1 MLGQYNGGWNNM
13 RYKLNQIAV
22 RAKQDKR
29 LKFTSLV
36 HLINTEN
43 LARCYKELKRN
54 KACGVDQITVESYG
68 ENLNE
73 KLEVLVES
81 MKRKQYQPQPVKRV
95 YIPKAGSKEKRGLGI
110 PSTEDKLVQIMLKK
124 ILENIYEANFL
135 DSSYGF
141 RPGRN
146 CHQAVNALD
155 KAVMYKPINYI
166 VEVDIKKFY
175 DNIQHK
181 WLMRC
186 LRERITDPNLLW
198 LVKRFLKAGIV
209 EAGNYEAT
217 KQGTPQGG
225 IVSPVLANIYLHYVL
240 DLWIEKKFKPRSR
253 GYIQLIRF
261 CDDFVV
267 CCESKVDAEE
277 FLELLKQRLNKFGL
291 EVSENKTRVVKFGK
305 REWQQAIRE
314 KRRTESFNFLGFT
327 HYGAKS
333 RRGRLMMGHKTSKL
347 NLARKLKEIKEW
359 LKIVRGSIRLKDW
372 WQVLKAKLIG
382 HYNYFGI
389 SGNYWCLKQFYTSVR
404 KLAFKWINRRS
415 QKKSMTWEQFV
426 HYVEVNPLPKP
437 KIHFSLYA

>member
-1 MLGQYNGGWNNM
+1 M

-253 GYIQLIRF
+253 GYIQVIRF

-305 REWQQAIRE
+305 REWQRAIRE
-314 KRRTESFNFLGFT
+314 KRRTEIQFSGVYALWC
-327 HYGAKS
+327 K
-333 RRGRLMMGHKTSKL
+333 KL
-347 NLARKLKEIKEW
+347 SW
-359 LKIVRGSIRLKDW
+359 
-372 WQVLKAKLIG
+372 
-382 HYNYFGI
+382 
-389 SGNYWCLKQFYTSVR
+389 
-404 KLAFKWINRRS
+404 
-415 QKKSMTWEQFV
+415 
-426 HYVEVNPLPKP
+426 
-437 KIHFSLYA
+437 

>member
-1 MLGQYNGGWNNM
+1 M

-253 GYIQLIRF
+253 GYIQVIRF

-305 REWQQAIRE
+305 RERQRAIRE

-372 WQVLKAKLIG
+372 WQVLKAKLTG

>member
-1 MLGQYNGGWNNM
+1 M

-253 GYIQLIRF
+253 GYIQVIRF

-291 EVSENKTRVVKFGK
+291 EVSENKTGVVKFGK
-305 REWQQAIRE
+305 REWQRAIRE

-372 WQVLKAKLIG
+372 WQVLKAKLTG

>member
-1 MLGQYNGGWNNM
+1 M

-253 GYIQLIRF
+253 GYIQVIRF

-305 REWQQAIRE
+305 RERQRAIRE
-314 KRRTESFNFLGFT
+314 KQRTESFNFLGFT

-372 WQVLKAKLIG
+372 WQVLKAKLTG

>member
-1 MLGQYNGGWNNM
+1 MQN
-13 RYKLNQIAV
+13 KLNQIAV

-29 LKFTSLV
+29 LKFTSLM
-36 HLINTEN
+36 HLINVEN
-43 LARCYKELKRN
+43 LAECYKELKRN
-54 KACGVDQITVESYG
+54 KACGIDQVTVEAYG
-68 ENLNE
+68 ENLEE
-73 KLEVLVES
+73 KLKILVGS

-95 YIPKAGSKEKRGLGI
+95 YIPKAGSDEKRGLGI
-110 PSTEDKLVQIMLKK
+110 PSTEEKLVQIMLKK

-135 DSSYGF
+135 DNSYGF

-146 CHQAVNALD
+146 CHQAINALD
-155 KAVMYKPINYI
+155 KAVMHKPINYI

-186 LRERITDPNLLW
+186 LRERIADPNLLW
-198 LVKRFLKAGIV
+198 LVKRFLKAGVV
-209 EAGNYEAT
+209 ETGHYEAT

-240 DLWIEKKFKPRSR
+240 DLWFEKKFKPESR
-253 GYIQLIRF
+253 GCIKLIRF

-277 FLELLKQRLNKFGL
+277 FLELLKQRLSKFGL
-291 EVSENKTRVVKFGK
+291 EVSENKTRVVKFGR

-333 RRGRLMMGHKTSKL
+333 RKGRLIMGHKTSKL

-359 LKIVRGSIRLKDW
+359 LKRVCNCIRLKDW
-372 WQVLKAKLIG
+372 WQILRTKLMG

-389 SGNYWCLKQFYTSVR
+389 SGNYWRLKQFYTSVI

-415 QKKSMTWEQFV
+415 QRKSMNWEQYV
-426 HYVEVNPLPKP
+426 HYRQVNPLPKP
-437 KIHFSLYA
+437 KVYFSLYA

>member
-1 MLGQYNGGWNNM
+1 MQN
-13 RYKLNQIAV
+13 KLNQIAV

-333 RRGRLMMGHKTSKL
+333 RRGRLIMGHKTSKL

-372 WQVLKAKLIG
+372 WQVLKAKLTG

>member
-1 MLGQYNGGWNNM
+1 MQ
-13 RYKLNQIAV
+13 YKLNQIAV

-253 GYIQLIRF
+253 GYIQVIRF

-291 EVSENKTRVVKFGK
+291 EVSENKTGVVKFGK
-305 REWQQAIRE
+305 REWQRAIRE

-372 WQVLKAKLIG
+372 WQVLKAKLTG